1 MPLLVLRALS
11 GLGVAHGRTRPATPL
26 ERPGMSMA
34 CGGGRGCAPGRGEPR
49 TGSVRYGCL
58 KLEHE
63 HCDAVEVVHGDDAAC

>member
-1 MPLLVLRALS
+1 MEVL
-11 GLGVAHGRTRPATPL
+11 GPVTPL

-63 HCDAVEVVHGDDAAC
+63 HCDAVEAVRGDDAAC